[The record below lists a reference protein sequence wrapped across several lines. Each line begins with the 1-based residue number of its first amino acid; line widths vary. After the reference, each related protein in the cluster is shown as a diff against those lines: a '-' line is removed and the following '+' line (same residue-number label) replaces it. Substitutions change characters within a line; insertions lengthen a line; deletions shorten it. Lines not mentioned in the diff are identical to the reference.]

1 LGESLQWRAP
11 RIISG
16 ARHGRSQRYGRDN
29 GCCEGNKTGHEPT
42 ADAHD
47 AAELPV
53 LFIVPAPDR
62 VGNRTTLP
70 LRTALPGRQQKFDM
84 SGGRCPRSIA
94 ATRMASR
101 QAHEGESHRLQ
112 FGCPP
117 PLRNASTC
125 VETIHPECQ
134 CAVRAARSS
143 KWTGPTNRGG
153 TFAATS
159 AHIPH
164 WEAEAT
170 AFRSCW

>member
-1 LGESLQWRAP
+1 MG
-11 RIISG
+11 
-16 ARHGRSQRYGRDN
+16 
-29 GCCEGNKTGHEPT
+29 
-42 ADAHD
+42 
-47 AAELPV
+47 
-53 LFIVPAPDR
+53 VPP
-62 VGNRTTLP
+62 
-70 LRTALPGRQQKFDM
+70 ALPGRQQKFDM

-134 CAVRAARSS
+134 CAVRAAQSIRGIEVQQMDWSYKS
-143 KWTGPTNRGG
+143 RGG
-153 TFAATS
+153 TFAANS